1 MFILFP
7 SPFLFTF
14 TQDPT
19 LFSCSLQISQKQTK
33 NPCILA
39 KVIQETS
46 YPLEVPA
53 PFKQPMG

>member
-7 SPFLFTF
+7 SPSCLHLLKTPHSFVFFT
-14 TQDPT
+14 D
-19 LFSCSLQISQKQTK
+19 LTK
-33 NPCILA
+33 TNKKPPCILA

>member
-7 SPFLFTF
+7 SPSCLRLLKTPHSFMFFTDL
-14 TQDPT
+14 TKT
-19 LFSCSLQISQKQTK
+19 NRK

-46 YPLEVPA
+46 HPLEMPA
-53 PFKQPMG
+53 PFKQLMG